1 MFTSHVFY
9 KYFVCYET
17 WGPFIIDYWLFF
29 SSGVGGATAGINS
42 CAVGICLGSTDST
55 GRLAYPSS
63 SRKKHSSFLIG
74 YSPPGEEKAGL
85 LTYSVSLYT
94 LYPARAPPPGWSCV
108 VNKTIEQILVCPTSG
123 IYI

>member
-1 MFTSHVFY
+1 M
-9 KYFVCYET
+9 
-17 WGPFIIDYWLFF
+17 
-29 SSGVGGATAGINS
+29 
-42 CAVGICLGSTDST
+42 
-55 GRLAYPSS
+55 
-63 SRKKHSSFLIG
+63 
-74 YSPPGEEKAGL
+74 